1 VKKALLFWGD
11 VKEGVVLGIIL
22 AIISTHP
29 VSAQVLMGGG
39 TYAQNFDS
47 LANGGTANAWTD
59 NVTLPGW
66 YASKTLGGN
75 TVTAYRAG
83 TGSDNTGALYSFG
96 GSGSTDRALGSVAS
110 GTPGNFAYGV
120 RFKNDTA
127 FAQTNFTVS
136 YTGEQW
142 RVANASTQKLAF
154 SYQVGTSLANADAAG
169 AQSWTAFS
177 ALDFSSPNT
186 SATQT
191 LNGNDP
197 TNRVVFTNVILSGV
211 AVQPGQEIFFRWFD
225 PDDSG
230 SDDGLAIDNLTVSFG
245 TNSPTAPTPPAIIT
259 QPQSQTVTEGDNVAF
274 TVVAGGTPPLNYQ
287 WQSNS
292 VAVAGAT
299 NDTFTLFSVTTS
311 LSGSAYSVTI
321 TNATG
326 STNSQTATLTVLPAP
341 VLQSNTFR
349 LVHYN
354 VKGNGALDWST
365 NAPQV
370 QAIARELIYL
380 NPDIITFN
388 EIPNDQYWQM
398 TNWITAFFPAYT
410 IVVSHGTDGFIRNAI
425 ATRFPVARSTSWL
438 DGVTLV
444 PVGYTNAP
452 ATFTRDLFEA
462 EIIVPDFPQHLH
474 VFSVHLKSGTSS
486 SDDAARRAAEA
497 SAVSNFF
504 VTVFLATNALH
515 PYILDGDMN
524 EDIGNPATGS
534 QQPIQRLTSVP
545 TGLRLTTPLNP
556 VTHANF
562 THSIQGTLARRYDYI
577 MPCPLLFSNIASSQ
591 VFRTDLLTTPPPPLL
606 TSDDITASDHLPVM
620 MVFNNPFTKPF
631 RLVSITRSNQ
641 DLSATW
647 EAVPGQSYRVESSS
661 NLTSWTTFADNLL
674 ATNYNFTVNTNLPAS
689 VQFFRVKRLN

>member
-1 VKKALLFWGD
+1 M
-11 VKEGVVLGIIL
+11 
-22 AIISTHP
+22 S
-29 VSAQVLMGGG
+29 GG
-39 TYAQNFDS
+39 THSQNFDS
-47 LANGGTANAWTD
+47 LAGSGTGNAWTD

-66 YASKTLGGN
+66 YAAKTLGGN

-120 RFKNDTA
+120 RFTNDTTS
-127 FAQTNFTVS
+127 AQTNFIIS

-154 SYQVGTSLANADAAG
+154 SYQVGTSLTNADAAG

-186 SATQT
+186 NATQT

-197 TNRVVFTNVILSGV
+197 TNRVVFTNIVLSGV

-245 TNSPTAPTPPAIIT
+245 TNAPAAPTSPAIIT

-326 STNSQTATLTVLPAP
+326 STNSQTAALTVLPAP

-354 VKGNGALDWST
+354 VKGNGASDWST

-370 QAIARELIYL
+370 QAIGRELTWL

-388 EIPNDQYWQM
+388 EIPNGLRGEM
-398 TNWITAFFPAYT
+398 TNWGKAFLSGYT
-410 IVVSHGTDGFIRNAI
+410 ILVSSGTDGFIRNAI

-444 PVGYTNAP
+444 PFGYTNAP

-524 EDIGNPATGS
+524 EDIDHPATGS
-534 QQPIQRLTSVP
+534 QQPIQRLASVP

-556 VTHANF
+556 ITHADL
-562 THSIQGTLARRYDYI
+562 THSIQAALVRRYDYI
-577 MPCPLLFSNIASSQ
+577 MPCPLLVSNIASSQ
-591 VFRTDLLTTPPPPLL
+591 VFRTDLLTNLPPSLL
-606 TSDDITASDHLPVM
+606 TNDDITASDHLPVL
-620 MVFNNPFTKPF
+620 MVFNNPYLNPF
-631 RLVSITRSNQ
+631 QLSWITRSNQ
-641 DLSATW
+641 NLTLNWQS
-647 EAVPGQSYRVESSS
+647 VPGQSYRVE
-661 NLTSWTTFADNLL
+661 TSPGLAPANWTTFADNLL
-674 ATNYNFTVNTNLPAS
+674 ATNSSFTFSTNTPANP
-689 VQFFRVKRLN
+689 QFFRVRRLN